1 MVVVGNFEIG
11 AGDAAAGSS
20 CGLTMSF
27 GYVVVAAAVAEKSLG
42 GILDEKSC

>member
-27 GYVVVAAAVAEKSLG
+27 GYVVVAAVAEKSLG